1 MRVNRFKESYER
13 RRRLEGE
20 RALKELEAE
29 NERLRSKIV
38 AMEGKGLERMVQ
50 AVRKLRLYTPSDRV
64 GGETTFCNRMRK
76 EGLV

>member
-1 MRVNRFKESYER
+1 MRVNRFEESYER

-29 NERLRSKIV
+29 NERLRSRIM
-38 AMEGKGLERMVQ
+38 AMRGLIDQ
-50 AVRKLRLYTPSDRV
+50 SK
-64 GGETTFCNRMRK
+64 ETTFCNCSTCNRMRK